1 MLHVTGFLGKAREGT
16 ALKSKLV
23 PGGDSPCDGGT
34 DTHLGPQ
41 GRVWP
46 REDAALPGCGA
57 VGPRRAQGSLP
68 EPPHLTVSSG
78 SPLDSAE
85 CSRRVTSRCGVITF
99 RNFPCFPAHAAGL
112 LFLITFHVL

>member
-34 DTHLGPQ
+34 DTYLGPQ
-41 GRVWP
+41 GRFWP
-46 REDAALPGCGA
+46 REDAALPGFG
-57 VGPRRAQGSLP
+57 AQGSLP

-78 SPLDSAE
+78 SPLDSASVLE
-85 CSRRVTSRCGVITF
+85 GLPAGVEWHMQQGSFFSSHFMSFSKCTW
-99 RNFPCFPAHAAGL
+99 CFN
-112 LFLITFHVL
+112 

>member
-34 DTHLGPQ
+34 DTHLGTQ
-41 GRVWP
+41 GRFWP
-46 REDAALPGCGA
+46 REDAALPSYG
-57 VGPRRAQGSLP
+57 AQGSLP

-85 CSRRVTSRCGVITF
+85 CSRRVTGRCGVITF